1 MMVEMNGDLKWK
13 ADEAIDEAYRRGYED
28 GKKAELAELKTIKI
42 KMPNDDGVG
51 MIEKIKDLIRECEK
65 INVFT
70 FSYPAWRLI
79 NKLKKI
85 VGWQLEDYEERQTDE
100 IKVGD
105 EVHDKYNPYP
115 RVVTSI
121 NKQDMADLIDAR
133 GNAHSD
139 SVFCLKKT
147 GRHFPQIAEV
157 LDQMRKESEYH
168 ADPYHA
174 DFAWDVKTVID
185 SFRKESE

>member
-1 MMVEMNGDLKWK
+1 MKEHKEAVTNSMENVKNEMMWRLES
-13 ADEAIDEAYRRGYED
+13 EYQRGYED

-65 INVFT
+65 IDAYLL
-70 FSYPAWRLI
+70 SYPAWRLI

-85 VGWQLEDYEERQTDE
+85 VGWQLEDYEERKTDE

-105 EVHDKYNPYP
+105 EVYDKYNPYP

-139 SVFCLKKT
+139 SVFCLNKT

-157 LDQMRKESEYH
+157 LEQMRKESH
-168 ADPYHA
+168 D
-174 DFAWDVKTVID
+174 
-185 SFRKESE
+185 

>member
-65 INVFT
+65 IDAYTLSF
-70 FSYPAWRLI
+70 PAWKLV

-85 VGWQLEDYEERQTDE
+85 VGFELEDYEEPQTDE

-105 EVHDKYNPYP
+105 EVRDKYNPYP

-121 NKQDMADLIDAR
+121 NEQDMADLIDAR
-133 GNAHSD
+133 GNAYSD

-157 LDQMRKESEYH
+157 LEQMRKESE
-168 ADPYHA
+168 
-174 DFAWDVKTVID
+174 
-185 SFRKESE
+185 

>member
-1 MMVEMNGDLKWK
+1 M
-13 ADEAIDEAYRRGYED
+13 IDV
-28 GKKAELAELKTIKI
+28 
-42 KMPNDDGVG
+42 DGVLNDVRKLANISYEQG
-51 MIEKIKDLIRECEK
+51 YLNGQKHDADRLEQIKDLIRECDK
-65 INVFT
+65 IDAYTLSF
-70 FSYPAWRLI
+70 PAWKLI

-105 EVHDKYNPYP
+105 EVYDKYNPYP

-133 GNAHSD
+133 GNAYSD

-157 LDQMRKESEYH
+157 LEQMRKESE
-168 ADPYHA
+168 
-174 DFAWDVKTVID
+174 
-185 SFRKESE
+185 

>member
-1 MMVEMNGDLKWK
+1 MNNMMISETIEELRKLKDDLEEISEVYDIKSSDTIFVLNK
-13 ADEAIDEAYRRGYED
+13 AIIACEQLRKYR
-28 GKKAELAELKTIKI
+28 KKAKRWKR
-42 KMPNDDGVG
+42 KYQ
-51 MIEKIKDLIRECEK
+51 K
-65 INVFT
+65 
-70 FSYPAWRLI
+70 
-79 NKLKKI
+79 
-85 VGWQLEDYEERQTDE
+85 QTDE

-105 EVHDKYNPYP
+105 EVYDKYNPYP

-157 LDQMRKESEYH
+157 LEQMRKESEYH

-185 SFRKESE
+185 NFRKESESTIIAKQYSIKALFA